1 MKNPEY
7 NTLDPDIL
15 AGNEM
20 AKYIGGIKYIPSW
33 EKRAGLNRA
42 CWVIPTTA
50 EYVYEPILPELL
62 HFHDSWDW
70 ILPVWILWLHE
81 YINNPISKTNTYLS
95 AKNAIISG
103 NIKGVWLALKDELEL
118 QKVRLN

>member
-1 MKNPEY
+1 MKTSYSNTDPE
-7 NTLDPDIL
+7 TL
-15 AGNEM
+15 AGNELM

-42 CWVIPTTA
+42 CWVIPTTS
-50 EYVYEPILPELL
+50 EYVYEPVLPESL

-81 YINNPISKTNTYLS
+81 YINNPICKSETYL
-95 AKNAIISG
+95 AVKEAILSG
-103 NIKGVWLALKDELEL
+103 NIKAVWKALKEELEL
-118 QKVRLN
+118 QRARLN